1 MADLSRTSNERPG
14 GTAAA
19 AEVKAWRTGTKR
31 TLSLPI
37 PIWKRRS
44 GWKEPC
50 APKPVRWESLPKW
63 LRLFG
68 RIWLTIAALLV
79 LAVIVSAWLR

>member
-1 MADLSRTSNERPG
+1 MADRNE
-14 GTAAA
+14 
-19 AEVKAWRTGTKR
+19 
-31 TLSLPI
+31 
-37 PIWKRRS
+37 
-44 GWKEPC
+44 KEPLSTHPDLE
-50 APKPVRWESLPKW
+50 AAQREEGALPPKPVRWESLPKR